1 MEVIGRHSLSAIP
14 AASAKKSSSAA
25 ADRCP
30 LQFFHFLAARL
41 GEARRG
47 EARRGARRERAME
60 GEGRTVAAV
69 STLGIDEDR

>member
-1 MEVIGRHSLSAIP
+1 MESIGRHSLSAIP

-47 EARRGARRERAME
+47 EARRGARRERAE
-60 GEGRTVAAV
+60 GDGRRGAHG
-69 STLGIDEDR
+69 SSRIDARDR